1 MTEVAGDVLGGWGR
15 GGAMPSSDPY
25 DLLALMLCKF
35 LLIDMP
41 ANQTGNLGEDRNS
54 GAHGSNSYPLFGL
67 KSFTVARV
75 LISFLHCCLV
85 AASSTLLRVWSFV
98 KAAE

>member
-1 MTEVAGDVLGGWGR
+1 
-15 GGAMPSSDPY
+15 MPSSDPY
-25 DLLALMLCKF
+25 DLLALKLCKF
-35 LLIDMP
+35 LLIEMP
-41 ANQTGNLGEDRNS
+41 ASQTGNLGEDRNS

-67 KSFTVARV
+67 KSFFTVARV

-85 AASSTLLRVWSFV
+85 AASSTLLREWSFV